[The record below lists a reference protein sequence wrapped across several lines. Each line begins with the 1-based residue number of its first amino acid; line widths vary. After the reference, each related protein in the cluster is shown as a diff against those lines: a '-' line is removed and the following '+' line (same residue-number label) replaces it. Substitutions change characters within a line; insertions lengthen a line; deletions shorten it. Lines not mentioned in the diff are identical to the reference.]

1 MNVASMTGSEYDQ
14 VVVNSIV
21 YTPHLIINASLD
33 WSEERGKRIINAMTA
48 LSKHNETL
56 LDLSGIHYT
65 DLAKAVVKAVSVAE
79 KMTGTEGREKIILSG
94 TIFE

>member
-56 LDLSGIHYT
+56 LDLSGIHYNVT
-65 DLAKAVVKAVSVAE
+65 DFHTAE
-79 KMTGTEGREKIILSG
+79 TLMAPKPIGNL
-94 TIFE
+94 